1 MSAYLVARITLHA
14 KPVWLSECVYVCD
27 LLNREDTVKS
37 RCGDMPADYTKTV
50 IAIEELMSN
59 TD

>member
-1 MSAYLVARITLHA
+1 MLKINEDEIHPGQGS
-14 KPVWLSECVYVCD
+14 KQ
-27 LLNREDTVKS
+27 RES
-37 RCGDMPADYTKTV
+37 GDMPADYTKTV